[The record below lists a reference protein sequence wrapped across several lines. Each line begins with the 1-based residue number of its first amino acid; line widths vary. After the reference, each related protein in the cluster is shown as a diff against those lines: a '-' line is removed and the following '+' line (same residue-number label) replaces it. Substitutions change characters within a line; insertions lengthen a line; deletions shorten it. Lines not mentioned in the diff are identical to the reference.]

1 MTDRAITKEALLS
14 GLRDIRLPEPGP
26 MDMLGNV
33 TATVALASIAAL
45 LIVGAWRLLSS
56 PRLREGSQRAPDLAH
71 LPEPERRVA
80 LLHMLKA
87 RAPERY
93 AALRSQL
100 YRPDGD
106 LDLATLE
113 AEVARHV

>member
-1 MTDRAITKEALLS
+1 MSDRAISKEALLS

-26 MDMLGNV
+26 MDMLANV
-33 TATVALASIAAL
+33 TATIALASGAAL
-45 LIVGAWRLLSS
+45 LIVFVWRLLSS
-56 PRLREGSQRAPDLAH
+56 PRLPDTPPSTRDLDH
-71 LPEPERRVA
+71 LPDAERRVA

-87 RAPERY
+87 RAPDRY
-93 AALRSQL
+93 AALRSRL